1 MTHLV
6 NVSGP
11 AVGIGVYSTNC
22 LVYQCAFLD
31 LQSLKVISAKSF
43 FAPGICSWCL
53 WLTCLPSNDLFV
65 HCENLTGRRRWV
77 LVTAGMSLWRSVRPN
92 CMYHRLQLQEHSA
105 VISPHTLSLT
115 SLEKCKS
122 NDTPNTSC
130 YNNAKR
136 KDCASKQ
143 KEKIYPFH
151 PIFLHLYQMKI
162 LSPLLV
168 PEEYG
173 YSGLLTCWQCGMFF
187 YYLIIK

>member
-11 AVGIGVYSTNC
+11 AVGIGVYSTYC

-53 WLTCLPSNDLFV
+53 WLMCLLSNDLFV

-77 LVTAGMSLWRSVRPN
+77 LVTAGMSLWRSVKPN

-143 KEKIYPFH
+143 KEKKKSIHSTPYFSIY
-151 PIFLHLYQMKI
+151 IRWKSRVVFLCQKSMDIQGFWLADSVACFFII
-162 LSPLLV
+162 L
-168 PEEYG
+168 
-173 YSGLLTCWQCGMFF
+173 
-187 YYLIIK
+187 